1 MRPVAFHRHAVG
13 YLKRMP
19 ADRKAKVLAAIESLR
34 PFLNPGDHPNVKTM
48 QGEWAGTWRL
58 RVGSLRVIFRIAQ
71 VPEPAQTGEPGE
83 VIDILLI
90 GPRGDIYG

>member
-1 MRPVAFHRHAVG
+1 MRPVAFHRHAAS

-19 ADRKAKVLAAIESLR
+19 ADRKAQVLAAIETLKPLS
-34 PFLNPGDHPNVKTM
+34 NPGDHPNVKAM

-58 RVGSLRVIFRIAQ
+58 RLGSLRVIFRIAKLPDPIPSGQ
-71 VPEPAQTGEPGE
+71 PEE

-90 GPRGDIYG
+90 GPRGDIYQ